1 MSDHDSFEDRLQ
13 EIAEQISR
21 SVQRLSEV
29 DLEELADRYG
39 IDAEH
44 ARAVAGAAGD
54 WLNERLAGNEPLF
67 GQSKG
72 RRSDDRP
79 APASGADS
87 EPPVAPAAKPGA
99 RPGPHPLDF
108 PTGRQ
113 GLVLSALDSGRW
125 TVRSGSNQLADTGVG
140 PAPTDALA
148 APDVVSDLRARD
160 WITADGAL
168 TLVGRHALARWCR
181 TASEPSSP
189 GPEPEPG

>member
-21 SVQRLSEV
+21 SMQRLSEV
-29 DLEELADRYG
+29 DLEELADRVG
-39 IDAEH
+39 IDADQ
-44 ARAVAGAAGD
+44 ARAVAGAAGQ

-67 GQSKG
+67 GQS
-72 RRSDDRP
+72 RRGDDDRA

-87 EPPVAPAAKPGA
+87 EPPVAPVATPGA

-125 TVRSGSNQLADTGVG
+125 TVRSGSNQLADTGAG

-168 TLVGRHALARWCR
+168 TLVGRHALTRWCH
-181 TASEPSSP
+181 TASEPAGP
-189 GPEPEPG
+189 GPEPELG